1 MKISLTVINKNHEV
15 DKERRYEMVKEA
27 FSKLNDEM
35 RSELYDLME
44 WMKINDIKTLTVT
57 DDDEEHMQSKGE

>member
-1 MKISLTVINKNHEV
+1 MKILLTVINKHHEV

-27 FSKLNDEM
+27 FSKLDDEM

-44 WMKINDIKTLTVT
+44 WMKMNDVETLTVT
-57 DDDEEHMQSKGE
+57 DDDEEYM

>member
-1 MKISLTVINKNHEV
+1 MKISLTVTNEHHEV

-27 FSKLNDEM
+27 FSKLNYEM

-44 WMKINDIKTLTVT
+44 WMKMNDVKTLTVT
-57 DDDEEHMQSKGE
+57 DDDEEYMQSKGE

>member
-27 FSKLNDEM
+27 FSKLDDEM
-35 RSELYDLME
+35 RSDFYELME
-44 WMKINDIKTLTVT
+44 YMKINDVKTLTVT
-57 DDDEEHMQSKGE
+57 DDDEEYMQSKGE

>member
-1 MKISLTVINKNHEV
+1 MKILLTVINKNHEV

-35 RSELYDLME
+35 RSEIYKLME
-44 WMKINDIKTLTVT
+44 WMKMNDVKTLTVT
-57 DDDEEHMQSKGE
+57 DDDEEYMQSRGE